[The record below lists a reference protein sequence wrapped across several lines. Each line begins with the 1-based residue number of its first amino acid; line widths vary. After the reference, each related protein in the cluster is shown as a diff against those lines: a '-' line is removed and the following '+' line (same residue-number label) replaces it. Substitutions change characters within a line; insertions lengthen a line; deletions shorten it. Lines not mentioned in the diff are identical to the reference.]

1 MAVEKGWVFCT
12 ITEGDREARPQPWRN
27 VLTSE
32 DLDVVRQGAARF
44 ALGRELSVEELGQIH
59 ASTELGYSH
68 GVNPTLGLDLKGP
81 KVRGLLTETYG
92 RSDGKQAMIEPD
104 LKPGIVTL
112 YYISNVEKSPEQAA

>member
-44 ALGRELSVEELGQIH
+44 ALGRLLTPEELEQVH
-59 ASTELGYSH
+59 ASLELGYPR
-68 GVNPTLGLDLKGP
+68 GVNPVLGLDLKGP

-92 RSDGKQAMIEPD
+92 RADGRQAMIEPD
-104 LKPGIVTL
+104 SKPGIVTL
-112 YYISNVEKSPEQAA
+112 SYISNVEKSPEQAA